1 MAEVTA
7 SASAVVQIQQSAD
20 GIRPK
25 MLKRFNKPLKRFSTP
40 LAIHPSLAENIE
52 HFSAIHPSDCL
63 SPATGYRH
71 NSTGALT
78 YVGTEGNV
86 WCSSSYYAG
95 NHNAGYLFFRA
106 GDVRPLNG
114 TNRAYGFAVRC
125 VQHLQGYFP
134 QKALPA
140 ARKSD
145 RKHPKIMCY
154 EKSYFSFGPA
164 ATRLLPSSLPVNFTK
179 FFTKRLA
186 RSSALVSH
194 SAGFA

>member
-134 QKALPA
+134 KKHFRPPERATGSIQKLCVT
-140 ARKSD
+140 KSLTSVSD
-145 RKHPKIMCY
+145 RRPRGSC
-154 EKSYFSFGPA
+154 P
-164 ATRLLPSSLPVNFTK
+164 RRCP
-179 FFTKRLA
+179 
-186 RSSALVSH
+186 
-194 SAGFA
+194 